1 MAFTCFLKLP
11 LEIREHVYRSYFS
24 DLDLSVNFSVSP
36 LLLCSNQ
43 IHEEAQLLF
52 WQNARFTFRDVLPL
66 FPGLQLS
73 TLRVV
78 DPFHGNGIMEDGW
91 GHDATYHGVDDFIKS
106 QGFKEL
112 TYVVQHHRFLK
123 STRFRNAPVATE
135 PSTWDTKIKE
145 RDGIESGASVT
156 IFRVSN
162 GDILRVSNEEKQ
174 IFDEFETIQKASDAE
189 EEPNDFEEE
198 ADDVEEEARID
209 GELGSAGL
217 SPRSIPFCIK
227 RVTSEGGTSRWVET
241 EYDPSEWL
249 PPHQEYTSQIEVR
262 IKRGKEADY
271 EQKGEQ
277 SNVLARRLLDLFQE
291 LTWKEIKEKGLYV
304 DSENAPTAHL

>member
-52 WQNARFTFRDVLPL
+52 WQNARFTFR
-66 FPGLQLS
+66 
-73 TLRVV
+73 
-78 DPFHGNGIMEDGW
+78 
-91 GHDATYHGVDDFIKS
+91 
-106 QGFKEL
+106 
-112 TYVVQHHRFLK
+112 
-123 STRFRNAPVATE
+123 
-135 PSTWDTKIKE
+135 E